1 MFPCVALFLLLPQI
15 WMCGGQLEIIPCSR
29 VGHIFRKRQPY
40 TFPGGVD
47 EILTRNNRRLAE
59 VWMDEYKENYYAK
72 RPGIK
77 ARDYGNTSDREALRR
92 NLHCKSFKWYLET
105 VYPELP
111 LPNENLFHGGE
122 VCTVG
127 RGRGVACLRGRG
139 SWVLEHNHKGLP
151 HAVVYHVSA

>member
-1 MFPCVALFLLLPQI
+1 
-15 WMCGGQLEIIPCSR
+15 MCGGQLEIIPCSR

-59 VWMDEYKENYYAK
+59 VWMDEYKEYYYAK

-77 ARDYGNTSDREALRR
+77 QRDYGNTSDREALRK
-92 NLHCKSFKWYLET
+92 NLHCKSFKWFLQT

-111 LPNENLFHGGE
+111 LPNENLYHGGE
-122 VCTVG
+122 V
-127 RGRGVACLRGRG
+127 R
-139 SWVLEHNHKGLP
+139 
-151 HAVVYHVSA
+151 